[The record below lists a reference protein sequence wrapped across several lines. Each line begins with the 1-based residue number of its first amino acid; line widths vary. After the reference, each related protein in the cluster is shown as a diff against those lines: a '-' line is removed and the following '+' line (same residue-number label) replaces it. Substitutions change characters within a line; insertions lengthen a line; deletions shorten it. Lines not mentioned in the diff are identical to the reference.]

1 MYDVA
6 ASCARQGLS
15 SGRPR
20 ATRNL
25 QKMKSGLVGLQV
37 IEIDQYRQ
45 GNLWNSLQKKALNLQ
60 KIAKKLQK
68 GLEERGGALG

>member
-1 MYDVA
+1 
-6 ASCARQGLS
+6 
-15 SGRPR
+15 
-20 ATRNL
+20 
-25 QKMKSGLVGLQV
+25 MKSGLVGLQV